1 MSEAAKVIPSAV
13 QQQLMQ
19 VLLAPTVS
27 EKSTMIGDKHN
38 QIVFRV
44 RRDATK
50 SDVKAA
56 VELMFKV
63 QVEGVQILNV
73 RGKQKRFGRF
83 VGRRSQWKKA
93 YVRVKA
99 GQEISF
105 AEGEVK

>member
-1 MSEAAKVIPSAV
+1 MSEAPKQIASGV
-13 QQQLMQ
+13 QQRLMQ

-27 EKSTMIGDKHN
+27 EKSTMVGDKHN

-44 RRDATK
+44 RQDANK
-50 SDVKAA
+50 DEVKAA

-83 VGRRSQWKKA
+83 MGRRSQWKKA

>member
-1 MSEAAKVIPSAV
+1 
-13 QQQLMQ
+13 MQ

-27 EKSTMIGDKHN
+27 EKSTMVGDKHN

>member
-1 MSEAAKVIPSAV
+1 MSEAAKPVPTGV
-13 QQQLMQ
+13 QQHLMQ

-93 YVRVKA
+93 YMRVKA